1 MKHSHPTRR
10 LFQILFSV
18 TTVAASSIVVA
29 QSSMKTTNN
38 ENREPECIIV
48 GPKSTTPSA
57 KTRNPKGSDSSLRIG
72 YTTKWSVLP
81 ASAFPQGGR
90 DGIGYTTKR
99 SVLPGQPGRVSYCV
113 TPTVEA
119 LGATWTSPVT
129 LMLLDKRA
137 QESPDE
143 KPDNPAVFKG
153 LTMQNHIGSPPKTAV
168 VGVPIAA
175 GTKVNVATS
184 PAWCESNIF
193 WYMRPD
199 LVIETDSGVSCRVR
213 FGARDNRSIGQP
225 TTASPKPP
233 MK

>member
-1 MKHSHPTRR
+1 MKHSHPTRS

-38 ENREPECIIV
+38 ENRERECIIV

-81 ASAFPQGGR
+81 
-90 DGIGYTTKR
+90 
-99 SVLPGQPGRVSYCV
+99 GQRGRVSYCV

-129 LMLLDKRA
+129 LMLLDKRT

-143 KPDNPAVFKG
+143 NPDNPAEFTG
-153 LTMQNHIGSPPKTAV
+153 LAMQNHIGSPPKTAV

-184 PAWCESNIF
+184 PAWCENNVV
-193 WYMRPD
+193 WHKRPE
-199 LVIETDSGVSCRVR
+199 LVIQTDNGASCRVR
-213 FGARDNRSIGQP
+213 FGARDNRRIDLP
-225 TTASPKPP
+225 TSVSPKPANSEKAP